1 MNKKIFTLKNDRG
14 FTLIELLVVIAII
27 GILASMLLPVL
38 AKAKNKANRMK
49 CGNNLGQIQKAYVS
63 YSTESEGATPHFDSQ
78 FAPIWG
84 TSDHT
89 RRANAVGYRTWT
101 DPIRGD
107 RWLNAFSIR
116 QSLQGYSTLGSPLAQ
131 KVVARQRRK
140 REKNFDEY
148 KAGTNLSHS
157 RNLQSYS
164 IAMQGDLDVQDTVL
178 SLTRN
183 VLGHNDMWMHYFMQ
197 NGGYAADKTRWLY
210 PHYPMKYN
218 WHTYR
223 AHLCPTL
230 QAKMPMG
237 GMGMGGN
244 MHHGNSFYGS
254 GSVQYSMTGYGPD
267 QSNWVTGGGAVVQ
280 GSSSEFNDQLKR
292 ANDVF
297 DQGSAVTSL
306 PSLVIL
312 RPYQ

>member
-1 MNKKIFTLKNDRG
+1 MKMNKKIFTLKNDRG

-49 CGNNLGQIQKAYVS
+49 CGNNLGQVQKAYVS
-63 YSTESEGATPHFDSQ
+63 YSSEFEGATPHFDSQ

-84 TSDHT
+84 TSDHN

-116 QSLQGYSTLGSPLAQ
+116 QSLQGYSTLGSPLDQ

-148 KAGTNLSHS
+148 KARTNLAHS
-157 RNLQSYS
+157 RNLQSYA
-164 IAMQGDLDVQDTVL
+164 IAMQGDLDAQGTVL
-178 SLTRN
+178 ATTRN
-183 VLGHNDMWMHYFMQ
+183 VQGHNEDWAEYFMEY
-197 NGGYAADKTRWLY
+197 GGYSADKARWLY
-210 PHYPMKYN
+210 PHYPMKYE
-218 WHTYR
+218 WHTSR
-223 AHLCPTL
+223 AHLCPL
-230 QAKMPMG
+230 G
-237 GMGMGGN
+237 E
-244 MHHGNSFYGS
+244 HEHEEEEHEEEEEGNSFYGP
-254 GSVQYSMTGYGPD
+254 GSSQYSMTGFSAD
-267 QSNWVTGGGAVVQ
+267 QGNWVIGGGAIAQ
-280 GSSSEFNDQLKR
+280 GSASEFTDQLER
-292 ANDVF
+292 ANGVF
-297 DQGSAVTSL
+297 SEGSAVTTM
-306 PSLVIL
+306 PSLVTL

>member
-1 MNKKIFTLKNDRG
+1 MKIKKHKKAA

-27 GILASMLLPVL
+27 GILAAMLLPVL

-49 CGNNLGQIQKAYVS
+49 CGNNLGQIHKAYAS
-63 YSTESEGATPHFDSQ
+63 YASEFEGATPHFDSQ

-84 TSDHT
+84 TSDHN

-107 RWLNAFSIR
+107 RWLNAYTIR
-116 QSLQGYSTLGSPLAQ
+116 QSLQSYATLGSPLDQ

-140 REKNFDEY
+140 REKTFDEY
-148 KAGTNLSHS
+148 KGRTNLWHS

-178 SLTRN
+178 AMTRN
-183 VLGHNDMWMHYFMQ
+183 VQGHNEDWAEYFEEY
-197 NGGYAADKTRWLY
+197 GGYAADKARWLY
-210 PHYPMKYN
+210 PHYPVKYE

-223 AHLCPTL
+223 AHLCPL
-230 QAKMPMG
+230 EE
-237 GMGMGGN
+237 
-244 MHHGNSFYGS
+244 HEHEEEEHEEEGNSFYGP
-254 GSVQYSMTGYGPD
+254 GSAQYSMTGFSAD
-267 QSNWVTGGGAVVQ
+267 QGNWVTGGGAVAQ
-280 GSSSEFNDQLKR
+280 GSTSEFTDQLER

-297 DQGSAVTSL
+297 SEGSAVTTM

>member
-1 MNKKIFTLKNDRG
+1 MKMNKNIYSNNRHGG

-27 GILASMLLPVL
+27 GILASMLLPTL

-49 CGNNLGQIQKAYVS
+49 CGNNLGQIHKAYAA
-63 YSTESEGATPHFDSQ
+63 YAAEFGGATPHYDSQ

-84 TSDHT
+84 TSDHN
-89 RRANAVGYRTWT
+89 RRANAVGFRVWS
-101 DPIRGD
+101 DPIKGS
-107 RWLNAFSIR
+107 RWMNAFSIR
-116 QSLQGYSTLGSPLAQ
+116 QSLQGYSTLGSPLDQ

-148 KAGTNLSHS
+148 KARTDLWHS

-178 SLTRN
+178 ALTRN
-183 VLGHNDMWMHYFMQ
+183 VQGHDDMWMHYFMQ
-197 NGGYAADKTRWLY
+197 NGGHTDKARWLY
-210 PHYPMKYN
+210 PHYPMKYT

-230 QAKMPMG
+230 HTKMPMG
-237 GMGMGGN
+237 NMNMGN
-244 MHHGNSFYGS
+244 MNHGNSFYGP
-254 GSVQYSMTGYGPD
+254 GSAQYSMTGLGTD

-280 GSSSEFNDQLKR
+280 GLSSEFNDQLTR
-292 ANDVF
+292 AEDIF
-297 DQGSAVTSL
+297 SEGSAVTAK

>member
-1 MNKKIFTLKNDRG
+1 MNEKIFTKKNNRG

-38 AKAKNKANRMK
+38 AKAKNKVNRMK
-49 CGNNLGQIQKAYVS
+49 CGNNLSQIHKAYVS
-63 YSTESEGATPHFDSQ
+63 YASEFEGATPHFDSQ

-116 QSLQGYSTLGSPLAQ
+116 QSLQGYSTLGSPLDQ

-148 KAGTNLSHS
+148 RAGTNLSHS

-178 SLTRN
+178 ALTRN
-183 VLGHNDMWMHYFMQ
+183 VQGHDDMWMHYFMQ
-197 NGGYAADKTRWLY
+197 NGGHTDKARWLY
-210 PHYPMKYN
+210 PHYPMKYT

-223 AHLCPTL
+223 AHLCPTM
-230 QAKMPMG
+230 QTKMPMG
-237 GMGMGGN
+237 GMGN
-244 MHHGNSFYGS
+244 MHHGNSYYGP
-254 GSVQYSMTGYGPD
+254 GSAQYSMTGLGAD
-267 QSNWVTGGGAVVQ
+267 QGNWVTGGGAVVQ
-280 GSSSEFNDQLKR
+280 GSSSELNDQLKR

-297 DQGSAVTSL
+297 AEGSAVTTM

>member
-1 MNKKIFTLKNDRG
+1 MNEKIFTKINNRG

-38 AKAKNKANRMK
+38 AKAKNKVNRMK
-49 CGNNLGQIQKAYVS
+49 CGNNLSQIHKAYVS
-63 YSTESEGATPHFDSQ
+63 YASEFEGATPHFDSQ

-116 QSLQGYSTLGSPLAQ
+116 QSLQGYSTIGSPLDQ

-148 KAGTNLSHS
+148 RAGTNLSHS

-164 IAMQGDLDVQDTVL
+164 IAMQGDLDVQDTIL
-178 SLTRN
+178 ALTRN
-183 VLGHNDMWMHYFMQ
+183 VQGHDSQWMPYFMQ
-197 NGGYAADKTRWLY
+197 YGGYSADKARWLY
-210 PHYPMKYN
+210 PHYPMKYT

-223 AHLCPTL
+223 AHLCPTMHT
-230 QAKMPMG
+230 KMPMG
-237 GMGMGGN
+237 GMGH
-244 MHHGNSFYGS
+244 MHHGNSYYGPGS
-254 GSVQYSMTGYGPD
+254 GQYSMTGLGAD
-267 QSNWVTGGGAVVQ
+267 QGNWVTGGGAVLQ
-280 GSSSEFNDQLKR
+280 GSSSELNDQLKR

-297 DQGSAVTSL
+297 AEGSAVTTM

>member
-1 MNKKIFTLKNDRG
+1 MNKKIFTKKNNRG

-49 CGNNLGQIQKAYVS
+49 CGNNLGQIHKAYVS
-63 YSTESEGATPHFDSQ
+63 YASEFEGATPHFDSQ

-116 QSLQGYSTLGSPLAQ
+116 QSLQGYSTLGSPLDQ

-178 SLTRN
+178 ALTRN

-197 NGGYAADKTRWLY
+197 IQKAMR
-210 PHYPMKYN
+210 
-218 WHTYR
+218 
-223 AHLCPTL
+223 
-230 QAKMPMG
+230 
-237 GMGMGGN
+237 
-244 MHHGNSFYGS
+244 S
-254 GSVQYSMTGYGPD
+254 G
-267 QSNWVTGGGAVVQ
+267 
-280 GSSSEFNDQLKR
+280 
-292 ANDVF
+292 
-297 DQGSAVTSL
+297 
-306 PSLVIL
+306 
-312 RPYQ
+312 

>member
-1 MNKKIFTLKNDRG
+1 MNKKIFTKKNNRG

-38 AKAKNKANRMK
+38 AKAKNKVNRMK
-49 CGNNLGQIQKAYVS
+49 CGNNLSQIHKAYVS
-63 YSTESEGATPHFDSQ
+63 YASEFEGATPHFDSQ

-116 QSLQGYSTLGSPLAQ
+116 QFLQGYSTLGSPLDQ

-148 KAGTNLSHS
+148 RAGTNLSHS

-178 SLTRN
+178 ALTRN
-183 VLGHNDMWMHYFMQ
+183 VQGHDNQWMPYFMQ
-197 NGGYAADKTRWLY
+197 YGGYSADKARWLY
-210 PHYPMKYN
+210 PHYPVKYT

-223 AHLCPTL
+223 AHLCPTM
-230 QAKMPMG
+230 QTKMPMG
-237 GMGMGGN
+237 GMGN
-244 MHHGNSFYGS
+244 MHHGNSYYGP
-254 GSVQYSMTGYGPD
+254 GSAQYSMTGLGAD
-267 QSNWVTGGGAVVQ
+267 QGNWVTGGGAVVQ
-280 GSSSEFNDQLKR
+280 GSSSELNDQLKR

-297 DQGSAVTSL
+297 AEGSAVTTMS
-306 PSLVIL
+306 SLVIL